1 MIRRPPRS
9 TRTDTLFPYTTLFRS
24 TPSEIRDAEGAAA
37 LRVGGGAVTFETVAF
52 GYDADRTILNGVSFA
67 VGAGETLAIV
77 GPSGAGKSTIA
88 RLLFRFYDPQGGRIL
103 IDGQDIA
110 QVTQA
115 SLRAAIGLVP
125 QDTGLFNDSDRKSGG
140 WGKRVSGRV
149 VLGGG
154 R

>member
-1 MIRRPPRS
+1 MEAM
-9 TRTDTLFPYTTLFRS
+9 FRLIDP
-24 TPSEIRDAEGAAA
+24 PSELRDAEGAAA
-37 LRVGGGAVTFETVAF
+37 LRVGGGSVTFETVAF

-115 SLRAAIGLVP
+115 SLRAAIGIV
-125 QDTGLFNDSDRKSGG
+125 DRKST
-140 WGKRVSGRV
+140 RLNSSH
-149 VLGGG
+149 
-154 R
+154 